1 MFTASNEVGIPVIA
15 QREHNFFTIPKQSA
29 CSVKKST
36 DLASKDVV
44 PGVLSRKLGCIAS
57 GLVSPRM
64 YNHARFRYILLTWLI

>member
-1 MFTASNEVGIPVIA
+1 MQCHLMFTASNEVGIPVIA

-44 PGVLSRKLGCIAS
+44 PGVLSRKLRPMSCLHACITTR
-57 GLVSPRM
+57 VSVI
-64 YNHARFRYILLTWLI
+64 YC